1 MLKYVFFV
9 LCSILFCNSLIS
21 TVEAA
26 ELTGLQQAHKM
37 KIMINIP
44 SRLLTLFSDDKAVRM
59 YAVGIGRIDSPKPVG
74 EYQILSKEVNPTWIK
89 PGEEVVKIES
99 GPDNPLGYRWMQIEG
114 NYGIH
119 GTNQPNSI
127 GGYVSN
133 GCIRMREADVEEL
146 YDLVPIGTP
155 VSIIY
160 KRLVIEKSSDKVVTF
175 YIYPDEY
182 HSQPLD
188 IQAVNK
194 KLAEFG
200 VDRFVSDEKISDKL
214 LAVNGE
220 ATFIGKAFSVMVKD
234 QKLDTAGVVQGGMV
248 YLPVIPIASELKV
261 AVTWNKDSRLLSTAY
276 GTVPGYVKKDIL
288 YMNAR
293 DVDRLF
299 HLELDWHDGDNL
311 FLNRKTSVDTAQL
324 IAPVTSI
331 PVSKSDVVMKRASKS
346 VNNTPT
352 MPDFGKMDRVKN

>member
-1 MLKYVFFV
+1 MLKYVFFI
-9 LCSILFCNSLIS
+9 LCSILFCNSLLP
-21 TVEAA
+21 TAEAA
-26 ELTGLQQAHKM
+26 ESTGLQQAHKM
-37 KIMINIP
+37 KIIINIP
-44 SRLLTLFSDDKAVRM
+44 SRLLTLFSDGKAVCM
-59 YAVGIGRIDSPKPVG
+59 YAVGIGRFDAPTPVG
-74 EYQILSKEVNPTWIK
+74 EYQILSKEINPTWIK

-127 GGYVSN
+127 GGYVSS

-160 KRLVIEKSSDKVVTF
+160 KRLVIERSPDKVVTF

-200 VDRFVSDEKISDKL
+200 VDRFVSDEKISEKL
-214 LAVNGE
+214 LAANGE
-220 ATFIGKAFSVMVKD
+220 ATFIGKSFSVMVNE
-234 QKLDTAGVVQGGMV
+234 QKLDMAGVVQSGMV
-248 YLPVIPIASELKV
+248 YLPVMPIASQLKL
-261 AVTWNKDSRLLSTAY
+261 AVNWNKDSASLNTAY

-288 YMNAR
+288 YMNAK
-293 DVDRLF
+293 DVDKLF
-299 HLELDWHDGDNL
+299 HLELDWHDSDNL
-311 FLNRKTSVDTAQL
+311 FLNRKISMNTTMSTTPA
-324 IAPVTSI
+324 ASI
-331 PVSKSDVVMKRASKS
+331 PVSGSAVIVKPGSKS
-346 VNNTPT
+346 IDNTPM
-352 MPDFGKMDRVKN
+352 MPDFGKMERVKN

>member
-37 KIMINIP
+37 KIIINIP
-44 SRLLTLFSDDKAVRM
+44 SRSLTLFSDGKAVRM
-59 YAVGIGRIDSPKPVG
+59 YAVGIGRIDSPTPVG
-74 EYQILSKEVNPTWIK
+74 EYQILSKEINPTWIK

-127 GGYVSN
+127 GGYVSS
-133 GCIRMREADVEEL
+133 GCIRMVEADVEEL

-160 KRLVIEKSSDKVVTF
+160 KRLVIEKSPDKVVTF

-182 HSQPLD
+182 HSQSLD
-188 IQAVNK
+188 IQTVNK

-214 LAVNGE
+214 LTANGE
-220 ATFIGKAFSVMVKD
+220 ATFVGKSFSVIVNE
-234 QKLDTAGVVQGGMV
+234 QKLDMLGVVQGGMV
-248 YLPVIPIASELKV
+248 YLPVMPIASQLKL
-261 AVTWNKDSRLLSTAY
+261 AVTWNKESSSLNTAY

-288 YMNAR
+288 YMNAK
-293 DVDRLF
+293 DVDSLF
-299 HLELDWHDGDNL
+299 HLELDWHDSDNL
-311 FLNRKTSVDTAQL
+311 FLNRKINVNTVASTT
-324 IAPVTSI
+324 PTTSI
-331 PVSKSDVVMKRASKS
+331 PVLRRDAAMKRANKS
-346 VNNTPT
+346 VRNTPSV
-352 MPDFGKMDRVKN
+352 PDFGKMDQVKN

>member
-21 TVEAA
+21 TAEAA

-44 SRLLTLFSDDKAVRM
+44 SRLLTLFSDGKAVRM
-59 YAVGIGRIDSPKPVG
+59 YAVGIGRFDAPTPVG
-74 EYQILSKEVNPTWIK
+74 EYQILSKETNPTWIK

-127 GGYVSN
+127 GGYVSS

-155 VSIIY
+155 VSIFY
-160 KRLVIEKSSDKVVTF
+160 KRLVIEKSPDKVVTF

-214 LAVNGE
+214 LAANGE
-220 ATFIGKAFSVMVKD
+220 ATFVGKSFSVMVNE
-234 QKLDTAGVVQGGMV
+234 QKLNMAGVVQSGMV
-248 YLPVIPIASELKV
+248 YLPVIPIASQLKL
-261 AVTWNKDSRLLSTAY
+261 AVTWNKESGSLNTAY
-276 GTVPGYVKKDIL
+276 GTAQGYVKKDIL
-288 YMNAR
+288 YMNAK
-293 DVDRLF
+293 DVDHLF
-299 HLELDWHDGDNL
+299 HLELDWHDSDDL
-311 FLNRKTSVDTAQL
+311 FLNRKISVNTAL
-324 IAPVTSI
+324 PTTPVTSI
-331 PVSKSDVVMKRASKS
+331 SVQESDVVMKRASKFVS
-346 VNNTPT
+346 NTPM